1 MPPNQQG
8 FVNQILKPTNGEGGG
23 MEQYFG
29 FTKQEFRAVR
39 QLRDCEWRVYC
50 CLREKA
56 DFKTGRL
63 EHPTALKM
71 TAASI
76 ARDISLPGQSGVPA
90 LDFSRFDVLRS
101 LDRLEYLGFIDERE
115 REGRFLRLRMPMV
128 LTNTAKSEPS
138 QTRVQP
144 KNAQGATNS
153 SLGVQ
158 QTKIAETQAGQG
170 FQEFSAAR
178 VQQETASGCNEK
190 SARVQQTENA
200 EIPETVAAQG
210 IADGKIVPFS
220 TVFSTK
226 NLQYSPLPPKN
237 GGEENP
243 LPSASEKPNPNSPS
257 ADGSQEEA
265 EKTETEIRRLRTVVA
280 NSAKE
285 CGGVIRCL
293 NSAKSTEVLE
303 SWIPAG
309 FKDWWIQDAVK
320 LVIETPSEQPFV
332 NAIDAVMRKWSANSQ
347 KKSLC
352 L

>member
-1 MPPNQQG
+1 
-8 FVNQILKPTNGEGGG
+8 
-23 MEQYFG
+23 MEQYFS

-39 QLRDCEWRVYC
+39 QLRDGEWRVYC

-90 LDFSRFDVLRS
+90 LEFSRFDVLRS
-101 LDRLEYLGFIDERE
+101 LDRLEDLGFIDERE

-128 LTNTAKSEPS
+128 ATNTAKSEPS
-138 QTRVQP
+138 QTRVQQ

-158 QTKIAETQAGQG
+158 QMKSVETVAAQG
-170 FQEFSAAR
+170 FQEFNAAR
-178 VQQETASGCNEK
+178 VQQETAPGCNEK

-200 EIPETVAAQG
+200 EIPETVATQG
-210 IADGKIVPFS
+210 ISDGKIVPFS

-226 NLQYSPLPPKN
+226 KSVLSPLPPA
-237 GGEENP
+237 GGEEP
-243 LPSASEKPNPNSPS
+243 RSPSASEKSKATPLA
-257 ADGSQEEA
+257 ADGGLQEA
-265 EKTETEIRRLRTVVA
+265 EKTEIQRLRTVVA
-280 NSAKE
+280 NAAKV

-303 SWIPAG
+303 SWVPAG

-332 NAIDAVMRKWSANSQ
+332 NAVDAVMRKWAANSH

>member
-1 MPPNQQG
+1 
-8 FVNQILKPTNGEGGG
+8 
-23 MEQYFG
+23 MEQYFS

-39 QLRDCEWRVYC
+39 QLRDSEWRVYC

-76 ARDISLPGQSGVPA
+76 ARDISLLGQSGVPA
-90 LDFSRFDVLRS
+90 LVFSRQDVERS
-101 LDRLEYLGFIDERE
+101 LSRLEDLGFIDERM

-128 LTNTAKSEPS
+128 ATNTAKGEPS
-138 QTRVQP
+138 QTRVNQ
-144 KNAQGATNS
+144 KDAQGESKKPFRVNQMETAETLAAQRLQETEVARVNQKMQP
-153 SLGVQ
+153 GCNENTARVN
-158 QTKIAETQAGQG
+158 QTESTEIAETLETSG
-170 FQEFSAAR
+170 FS
-178 VQQETASGCNEK
+178 
-190 SARVQQTENA
+190 
-200 EIPETVAAQG
+200 
-210 IADGKIVPFS
+210 DGKIVPFS

-226 NLQYSPLPPKN
+226 NLQYSPLPPRN

-265 EKTETEIRRLRTVVA
+265 EKTETEIRRLRSLVA
-280 NSAKE
+280 NAAKA